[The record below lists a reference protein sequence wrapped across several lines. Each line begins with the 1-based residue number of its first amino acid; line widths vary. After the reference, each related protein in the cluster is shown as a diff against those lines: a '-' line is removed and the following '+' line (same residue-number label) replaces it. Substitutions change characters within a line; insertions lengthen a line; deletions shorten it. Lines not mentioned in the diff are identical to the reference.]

1 MSKGYLTTHVLDTYS
16 GKPGSN
22 IKGAVYR
29 INEGKKIKI
38 SDFSLNDEGRCS
50 SPIVSSND
58 FVIGQYEIIFYC
70 GEYFQSI
77 ENFKKPYFID
87 EVVIKFGVNND
98 TEHYHVPLLVTPW
111 SYTTYRGS

>member
-29 INEGKKIKI
+29 IKEDKKIKI
-38 SDFSLNDEGRCS
+38 SDFSLNEDGRCS
-50 SPIVSSND
+50 TPIVNSSD
-58 FVIGQYEIIFYC
+58 FEVGQYEITFYC

-77 ENFKKPYFID
+77 ENLKKPYFID